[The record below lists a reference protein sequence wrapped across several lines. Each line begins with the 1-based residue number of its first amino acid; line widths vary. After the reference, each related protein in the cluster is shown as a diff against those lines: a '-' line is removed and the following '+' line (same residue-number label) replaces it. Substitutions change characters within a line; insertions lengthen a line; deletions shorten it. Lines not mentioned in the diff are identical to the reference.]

1 MVGDD
6 NPARVPSPVTV
17 LYVDDERSNRIVFE
31 HAFNKQFGLVTAASA
46 SEAMA
51 VLESRSVG
59 VLVTDQ
65 RMPEMSGNELLT
77 AVKERWPEVV
87 RIVITAYSDFDPLL
101 RAVNEG
107 LVARYIVKPWEREEL
122 LEVLRW
128 ACEVHQVGARDALIR
143 ERLLKTERLAMLGT
157 VAGGAMHDMSQPLV
171 ALLNNSEVLVRYARS
186 FPALGD
192 LLRLHGQLLP
202 STERK
207 NLREIIRDLP
217 ELATDLFDAAKAAT
231 AISRQFKGLFRHQH
245 RHEAPEADPVR
256 VVEHALAVTR
266 SQLPRGA
273 RGRYVGP
280 DLVPMVAVGPTDLFR
295 VLANLVMNAAE
306 AMSTS
311 RQSGGSIEVDANV
324 YDEAVEIAVRDDG
337 RGMSPEVAAKATK
350 EYFTTRS
357 EGTGLGLSQCRRIV
371 EGSAGTM
378 TIDSVE
384 GEGTTVTIR
393 LPRAQRFTGP
403 PAQRDAS

>member
-1 MVGDD
+1 MAGDD
-6 NPARVPSPVTV
+6 KADRAGSPVTV

-31 HAFNKQFGLVTAASA
+31 HAFNKQFSLVTAASA
-46 SEAMA
+46 REALDI
-51 VLESRSVG
+51 LESRPIG

-65 RMPEMSGNELLT
+65 RMPVMTGNQLLGE
-77 AVKERWPEVV
+77 VKDRWPGVV

-128 ACEVHQVGARDALIR
+128 ACEVHLVGARDAMIR

-157 VAGGAMHDMSQPLV
+157 VAGSAMHDMSQPLV

-202 STERK
+202 GTERQR
-207 NLREIIRDLP
+207 LRDIVRDLP
-217 ELATDLFDAAKAAT
+217 ELATDLFDAAKVAT
-231 AISRQFKGLFRHQH
+231 AISRQFKGLFRQQHQV
-245 RHEAPEADPVR
+245 EDDEADPVR
-256 VVEHALAVTR
+256 VVEHALAVAR

-280 DLVPMVAVGPTDLFR
+280 DVLPLVAVGQTDLFR
-295 VLANLVMNAAE
+295 LLANLVMNAA
-306 AMSTS
+306 AALADSS
-311 RQSGGSIEVDANV
+311 GSGGT
-324 YDEAVEIAVRDDG
+324 VEIDARVEQEMVEMVVRDDG
-337 RGMSPEVAAKATK
+337 HGMSPDVVAKATK
-350 EYFTTRS
+350 EYFTTRA
-357 EGTGLGLSQCRRIV
+357 EGTGLGLSQCRRIA
-371 EGSAGTM
+371 EGSGGTM
-378 TIDSVE
+378 TIESVE

-393 LPRAQRFTGP
+393 LPRAGRFTGP
-403 PAQRDAS
+403 PAQRDAC

>member
-1 MVGDD
+1 MAGDEHRD
-6 NPARVPSPVTV
+6 RIPSPATV

-31 HAFNKQFGLVTAASA
+31 HAFNKQFSLMTAASA
-46 SEAMA
+46 TEAMA
-51 VLESRSVG
+51 ILESENVG

-65 RMPEMSGNELLT
+65 RMPDMTGNQLL
-77 AVKERWPEVV
+77 AEVKERWPGVV
-87 RIVITAYSDFDPLL
+87 RIVITAYSDFEPLL
-101 RAVNEG
+101 RAVNDG
-107 LVARYIVKPWEREEL
+107 LVARYIVKPWDRDEL

-128 ACEVHQVGARDALIR
+128 ACEVHLVGVRDALIR

-171 ALLNNSEVLVRYARS
+171 ALLNNSEVLVRYSRS

-192 LLRLHGQLLP
+192 LLRVHGQLLP

-207 NLREIIRDLP
+207 RLRDMIRDLP

-231 AISRQFKGLFRHQH
+231 AISRQFKGLFRQQH
-245 RHEAPEADPVR
+245 KHEAREADPIR

-280 DLVPMVAVGPTDLFR
+280 DMLPPVAVGPTDLFR

-306 AMSTS
+306 ALSA
-311 RQSGGSIEVDANV
+311 RRSGGSIEVDARV
-324 YDEAVEIAVRDDG
+324 GEETIEIAVRDDG
-337 RGMSPEVAAKATK
+337 RGMSAEVAAKAK
-350 EYFTTRS
+350 REYFTTRS
-357 EGTGLGLSQCRRIV
+357 DGTGLGLSQCCRIV
-371 EGSAGTM
+371 EGSGGTM

-393 LPRAQRFTGP
+393 LPRAERFTGP